1 MFKNLRNISCKKYL
15 RTFRKGNKVIQYL
28 PWEVCWDNLKEIYPS
43 AKSEWVM
50 YEYDSKP
57 FGGVM
62 SPDGSVIVHCRITID
77 FKGKE
82 ITHNEYL
89 SVKSRANREIIF
101 NPTAQDMELTYR
113 KAIGR
118 AVSMMT
124 GFGLDYWLDQI

>member
-1 MFKNLRNISCKKYL
+1 MFKNLRNISCKKHL

-28 PWEVCWDNLKEIYPS
+28 PWEVCWDKLKEIYPS

-89 SVKSRANREIIF
+89 HKDHLCIF
-101 NPTAQDMELTYR
+101 DNIYLAHFCLRFQV
-113 KAIGR
+113 I
-118 AVSMMT
+118 
-124 GFGLDYWLDQI
+124 